1 MLYATISKG
10 KLGSVRLPGSQPG
23 HSGSMSVETKNQ
35 PPLSQS
41 HHRMFPLAAVALLT
55 AVFGFNLRARAQD
68 VPPPISGSL
77 GQVQSV
83 ETNSTQ
89 EGNSTEAVGLLV
101 TLEARPGKE
110 ADAEAFLKSA
120 QPLALNE
127 KGTLKWY
134 AIKLGPGKF
143 GIFDT
148 FANEEGRNAHL
159 TGEIAKAL
167 GARANELFA
176 AAPQIE
182 KTEVLAS
189 TPLKQVQSAGDN
201 SITIQNK
208 SGLFHINITQPLTT
222 YKIVPSDL
230 NHITNNDYV
239 GVASTQAPDGK
250 EVAKQIFVFPS
261 EFRGAVEGSV
271 LLDPQP
277 GAAAQ
282 SRMTNG
288 SVSVR
293 HAAESHSRMTNGVVQ
308 KGRGT
313 TLVVRYQD
321 GEQTIS
327 VPANVPVVRVVPG
340 EVQLAAGET
349 AYAKTDKQADGTLT
363 THMILVIGGPSSENG
378 K

>member
-1 MLYATISKG
+1 MLYATIKKE
-10 KLGSVRLPGSQPG
+10 KLGSVTLPGSQPG
-23 HSGSMSVETKNQ
+23 HS
-35 PPLSQS
+35 
-41 HHRMFPLAAVALLT
+41 HRRFALAVVALLT

-68 VPPPISGSL
+68 VPPPLSGAL

-83 ETNSTQ
+83 ETNSNR
-89 EGNSTEAVGLLV
+89 EGNSTEAIGLLV

-120 QPLALNE
+120 QPLALDE

-134 AIKLGPGKF
+134 AIKLGPAKF

-159 TGEIAKAL
+159 TGEIAKQL

-176 AAPQIE
+176 TAPLIE
-182 KTEVLAS
+182 KTEILAS
-189 TPLKQVQSAGDN
+189 TPLKQAQSVGDN
-201 SITIQNK
+201 AITIQNK
-208 SGLFHINITQPLTT
+208 SGVFHINITQPLTT

-230 NHITNNDYV
+230 NQITDNDYI
-239 GVASTQAPDGK
+239 GVASTQEPDGK
-250 EVAKQIFVFPS
+250 QVAKQIFVFPS

-293 HAAESHSRMTNGVVQ
+293 HAGESHSRMTNGVVQ

-363 THMILVIGGPSSENG
+363 THMILVIGGASGSG